1 MIRELEFRV
10 LCHRHRDEIYRYAH
24 ALLANR
30 ADAEDAAQEVLLRLW
45 NHLPTM
51 NPFNIRAWLLRTT
64 RHYCLDQI
72 RRRSNRT
79 APLLMSDEALD
90 DRPDEFAV
98 NPSCA
103 ADSSLRLEVARQA
116 LLKLPEKLR
125 SVFVLY
131 EVNGLRYREIAE
143 TLEIPI
149 NTVNYRRR
157 TMDENLQRLV
167 RELREET
174 CPRRVLDQV
183 ARRISAQPRPRSKV
197 RHITVGIMAGLVLLL
212 ALGIWRGPT
221 VGKVKRPPEQA
232 DRAGLE
238 RAQVAEEAG
247 RALGYVGRILLN
259 ASARSEKIVLN
270 RTVPP
275 LRNSLAT
282 AKNKIL
288 NPKEP

>member
-1 MIRELEFRV
+1 MIRELEFRA
-10 LCHRHRDEIYRYAH
+10 LCHRHRDEVYRYAH

-51 NPFNIRAWLLRTT
+51 NFFNIRAWLLRTT

-90 DRPDEFAV
+90 DRPDELAV

-103 ADSSLRLEVARQA
+103 ADSSLRLEVAREA

-149 NTVNYRRR
+149 NTVKVYLSRA
-157 TMDENLQRLV
+157 
-167 RELREET
+167 REKLSGLTTEEEPWTKT
-174 CPRRVLDQV
+174 CND
-183 ARRISAQPRPRSKV
+183 
-197 RHITVGIMAGLVLLL
+197 
-212 ALGIWRGPT
+212 
-221 VGKVKRPPEQA
+221 
-232 DRAGLE
+232 
-238 RAQVAEEAG
+238 
-247 RALGYVGRILLN
+247 
-259 ASARSEKIVLN
+259 
-270 RTVPP
+270 
-275 LRNSLAT
+275 
-282 AKNKIL
+282 
-288 NPKEP
+288 